1 MRLGEK
7 ILRAF
12 FPERCP
18 LCGKII
24 DLREYDCP
32 DCRAD
37 VIKLGRDA
45 CPFCGHD
52 SDRCICGEGEI
63 VFSDFACVYIY
74 TGLIK
79 AQIHQFKFRGN
90 KALGKSLGD
99 EMAYRL
105 SECFLDT
112 DFDLVTYV
120 PMSKKGLKER
130 GYNQSEIL
138 AKRVGK
144 KFFLPCEGVLQKVN
158 ETSKQHKLSAE
169 ERMNNIKGAVALC
182 GNADIKGK
190 TILLC
195 DDVKT
200 TGATLKECE
209 RVLYEG
215 GARKVCC
222 FTLAMTDYAI

>member
-1 MRLGEK
+1 MKLSEK

-12 FPERCP
+12 FPEKCP

-37 VIKLGRDA
+37 VIKLCSDCCSG
-45 CPFCGHD
+45 CGYEK
-52 SDRCICGEGEI
+52 DRCLCAEEEI
-63 VFSDFACVYIY
+63 VLSDFASVYIY
-74 TGLIK
+74 SGLIR

-90 KALGKSLGD
+90 KALGKRLGD
-99 EMAYRL
+99 DMAFRL

-120 PMSKKGLKER
+120 PMSRSGLKER
-130 GYNQSEIL
+130 DYNQSEIL
-138 AKRVGK
+138 ARRVAE
-144 KFFLPCEGVLQKVN
+144 KFFLPCEGLLIKEG
-158 ETSKQHKLSAE
+158 ETLKQHKLSAD
-169 ERMNNIKGAVALC
+169 ERINNIKGAFALC
-182 GNADIKGK
+182 ENTDVKGK

-209 RVLYEG
+209 KVLYEG
-215 GARKVCC
+215 GASKVCS
-222 FTLAMTDYAI
+222 FTLALTDYVI

>member
-1 MRLGEK
+1 MKLGEK

-37 VIKLGRDA
+37 VIKLGNDC
-45 CPFCGHD
+45 CPGCGCEK
-52 SDRCICGEGEI
+52 DRCLCAEDRI
-63 VFSDFACVYIY
+63 VLSDFASVYIY
-74 TGLIK
+74 SGLIK

-90 KALGKSLGD
+90 KALGKRLGD
-99 EMAYRL
+99 DMAFRL

-120 PMSKKGLKER
+120 PISKIGLKER

-138 AKRVGK
+138 AKRVAE
-144 KFFLPCEGVLQKVN
+144 KFFLPCEGLLCKLG

-169 ERMNNIKGAVALC
+169 ERKNNIKGAFALC
-182 GNADIKGK
+182 DNADVKGK

-209 RVLYEG
+209 KVLYEG
-215 GARKVCC
+215 GACKVCS
-222 FTLAMTDYAI
+222 FTLALTDYVL

>member
-1 MRLGEK
+1 MRLREK

-24 DLREYDCP
+24 DLREYNCP

-37 VIKLGRDA
+37 VIKLGND
-45 CPFCGHD
+45 CCSGCGREKENCCCTE
-52 SDRCICGEGEI
+52 DRI
-63 VFSDFACVYIY
+63 VFSDFASVYVY

-90 KALGKSLGD
+90 KALGKRLGD

-120 PMSKKGLKER
+120 PISKNGLKER

-138 AKRVGK
+138 AKRVAK
-144 KFFLPCEGVLQKVN
+144 KFFLPCEEFLRKVN

-169 ERMNNIKGAVALC
+169 ERKNNIKGAFILC
-182 GNADIKGK
+182 DGADVKGK

-209 RVLYEG
+209 KVLYEG
-215 GARKVCC
+215 GACKVCC
-222 FTLAMTDYAI
+222 FTLALTDYVI

>member
-1 MRLGEK
+1 MKLGEK

-37 VIKLGRDA
+37 VIRLGND
-45 CPFCGHD
+45 CCSGCGCEK
-52 SDRCICGEGEI
+52 DRCLCSGDRI
-63 VFSDFACVYIY
+63 VLSDFASVYIY

-79 AQIHQFKFRGN
+79 AQIHQFKFHGN
-90 KALGKSLGD
+90 KALGKRFGD
-99 EMAYRL
+99 DMAFRL

-112 DFDLVTYV
+112 DFNLVTFV
-120 PMSKKGLKER
+120 PMNKKAQKER

-138 AKRVGK
+138 AKRVAE
-144 KFFLPCEGVLQKVN
+144 KFFLPCESLLCKVQ
-158 ETSKQHKLSAE
+158 ETSKQHKLTAE
-169 ERMNNIKGAVALC
+169 ERKNNIKGAFALC
-182 GNADIKGK
+182 DGADIKGK

-209 RVLYEG
+209 KVLYQG
-215 GARKVCC
+215 GASKVCC
-222 FTLAMTDYAI
+222 FTLALTDYVL